1 MDTQMKETDREPFLL
16 FAKPFS
22 RITLQRV
29 KDKLLSTVIEV
40 KAYRKRTVNF
50 DLYLI

>member
-1 MDTQMKETDREPFLL
+1 MQIISYKLWREKDMDRQMKETDREPFLL

-40 KAYRKRTVNF
+40 KA
-50 DLYLI
+50 